1 MFEPIALE
9 VLLTPRK
16 KVLAN
21 IPNEKFDVM
30 LRLRAHENPNIN
42 LIRTPL
48 AISIVIDRS
57 GSMSGSKLEQ
67 AKSSAI
73 DIVKR
78 LHEDDR
84 VSVIVYDDKVDVLL
98 DLMPASAAI
107 ALIQPKLE
115 EVFANGSTNLHG
127 GWLKGAELLAPRT
140 NGKELCRV
148 ILLSDGQANQGM
160 VDIDRICGQVSDLAR
175 AGIST
180 TTVGFGLGFNEELMT
195 AIAHAGQGNAWY
207 GERVEDLMESFDSE
221 MSYLSRLVFKEVEIV
236 ANYAGRKLQMRNDF
250 RSVRRNTWRLS
261 GIAIGSEKWMAFS
274 MPMREV
280 IEVQNSGSIIELEI
294 HLTDSQGQKHKLS
307 AKLLEQSVV
316 SVSKYREAEEDKL
329 VARRFEEVEMAD
341 IQREAR
347 GLVREGDWIG
357 VESMIDD
364 LEYKAQ
370 NNPWVLETVKYLRK
384 LLNRRDAQRM
394 EKELMYSSHSM
405 KNRVADLEDNVLFCM
420 SEEANKPAFLRKK
433 TTQGRNTDS
442 QG

>member
-21 IPNEKFDVM
+21 ISNEKFDVM
-30 LRLRAHENPNIN
+30 LRLRAHENPNIT

-67 AKSSAI
+67 AKFSAI

-107 ALIQPKLE
+107 SLIQPKLE
-115 EVFANGSTNLHG
+115 EVFASGSTNLHG

-316 SVSKYREAEEDKL
+316 SVSEYRESEEDEL

-370 NNPWVLETVKYLRK
+370 NNPWALETVKYLRK

-420 SEEANKPAFLRKK
+420 SEEADKPAFLRKK

>member
-1 MFEPIALE
+1 
-9 VLLTPRK
+9 
-16 KVLAN
+16 
-21 IPNEKFDVM
+21 
-30 LRLRAHENPNIN
+30 
-42 LIRTPL
+42 
-48 AISIVIDRS
+48 
-57 GSMSGSKLEQ
+57 
-67 AKSSAI
+67 
-73 DIVKR
+73 
-78 LHEDDR
+78 
-84 VSVIVYDDKVDVLL
+84 
-98 DLMPASAAI
+98 
-107 ALIQPKLE
+107 
-115 EVFANGSTNLHG
+115 
-127 GWLKGAELLAPRT
+127 
-140 NGKELCRV
+140 
-148 ILLSDGQANQGM
+148 
-160 VDIDRICGQVSDLAR
+160 
-175 AGIST
+175 
-180 TTVGFGLGFNEELMT
+180 MT

-316 SVSKYREAEEDKL
+316 SVSEYREAEEDEL

-370 NNPWVLETVKYLRK
+370 NNPWALETVKYLRK